1 MKEHKPK
8 RSTVEDEIDDLF
20 KLSLSE
26 FTDARNKL
34 GARLKKDGNAN
45 EAARVKALSKPSV
58 SAWAVNQLYW
68 QHREDFDRLLSA
80 GNRFRQA
87 QTSRSASKVAA
98 IRESLEARRE
108 ELSNLANLAEE
119 ILAGAGHNPSLETI
133 RRVTTTLE
141 AMSAYAS
148 VPDAPAPGRLTHD
161 VDPPGFDSFAT
172 LIPRAGVSL
181 RPASPAVSP
190 KPDNAKTR
198 AKTSTADNVKERK
211 AAHQK
216 RLSAAKSEVQAA
228 KRTLNQAI
236 TKVKSLEA
244 AQKKAQADVKEAEKQ
259 KLQAEQRL
267 KKVNLGVENAT
278 RRARSV
284 TGELKEA
291 KSTAESAQKSVEE
304 ATKELEALFREAP

>member
-1 MKEHKPK
+1 MKKAKPK
-8 RSTVEDEIDDLF
+8 RSTIEDEIDDLF

-141 AMSAYAS
+141 AISAYAS

-172 LIPRAGVSL
+172 LIPSAGVSP
-181 RPASPAVSP
+181 RTASPAVSP
-190 KPDNAKTR
+190 KPDKAKTK
-198 AKTSTADNVKERK
+198 AKVSTVDDVKERK

-216 RLSAAKSEVQAA
+216 KLSVAKSEVQAA

-267 KKVNLGVENAT
+267 KKANLGVENAT

-284 TGELKEA
+284 TSELKEA
-291 KSTAESAQKSVEE
+291 KSSAESAQKSVEE